1 MLRQITYC
9 LLYHISFFKDTKDT
23 AIGSA
28 SYILPYLKDLPL
40 AGYFLLYIIFSPRMN
55 M

>member
-1 MLRQITYC
+1 MKKL
-9 LLYHISFFKDTKDT
+9 SFFHTP
-23 AIGSA
+23 SC
-28 SYILPYLKDLPL
+28 ILPYLKDLPL